1 MKVFQSSKNYIIVSL
16 LWLIIIFLVV
26 VPFLAEGDKNADKV
40 PVLPIVILYSIT
52 AMLIWILLDTK
63 YSIKEKQLFYCSGP
77 IRGSIKIE
85 KIRKI
90 ERWNKWY
97 VTSFI
102 KPALGKNGLIIYY
115 DKFNDIYISP
125 KDKEAFIASLR
136 EINPNIEVI

>member
-63 YSIKEKQLFYCSGP
+63 YIIKEKQLFYCSGP

>member
-1 MKVFQSSKNYIIVSL
+1 MVSL

-40 PVLPIVILYSIT
+40 PVLPIVILHSIT

-63 YSIKEKQLFYCSGP
+63 YIIKEKQLFYCSGP

>member
-1 MKVFQSSKNYIIVSL
+1 MVSL

-40 PVLPIVILYSIT
+40 PVLPIIILYSIT
-52 AMLIWILLDTK
+52 AILIWILLDTK
-63 YSIKEKQLFYCSGP
+63 YIIKEKQLFYCSGP